1 MKSSVVS
8 VARKLKF
15 YQLVVF
21 DQVAQSGSLLRA
33 AQVLNMTQPAV
44 TKVIHELESYFDAPL
59 LERGNRGVSVTE
71 LGELVLRRARSM
83 LAELRALSDE
93 VEAFRDGTSGHVVVG
108 TLISASTSL
117 LPRALRLLKS
127 RAPRVLVS
135 VRVGQFD
142 QLFPALIGGEVD
154 LVVGRVPD
162 DWLARGEAQALG
174 VDVLYE
180 ERLCIVGGRRHPLHG
195 QSALTFAELHACPW
209 VLPPPGSLLRQTV
222 DRLFAEAGLPL
233 PGNVIESLSVLTNV
247 ALMQDQQTVGLL
259 PLETAQQLGEPGG
272 VQAFDLGVA
281 LRFGDIGCFHPSG
294 RELGPAARLFREC
307 LARASAEQGDGA
319 DVFTR
324 PMET

>member
-15 YQLVVF
+15 YQLVVL
-21 DQVAQSGSLLRA
+21 DQVVQSGSLLRA
-33 AQVLNMTQPAV
+33 AQVLNLTQPAV

-59 LERGNRGVSVTE
+59 LERSNRGVKVTE

-135 VRVGQFD
+135 VRIGQFD

-162 DWLARGEAQALG
+162 DWQARGEARALG
-174 VDVLYE
+174 VDVLYD
-180 ERLCIVGGRRHPLHG
+180 ERLCIVGGHGHPLHAG
-195 QSALTFAELHACPW
+195 GAVSLVELHAYPW

-222 DRLFAEAGLPL
+222 DHLFAQAGLAL

-259 PLETAQQLGEPGG
+259 PLETARQLADGGG
-272 VQAFDLGVA
+272 VRAFELDIA

-307 LARASAEQGDGA
+307 LRAASEELGEEG
-319 DVFTR
+319 
-324 PMET
+324 

>member
-180 ERLCIVGGRRHPLHG
+180 ERLCIVGGQEHPLHG
-195 QSALTFAELHACPW
+195 RAGLGLADLHDCPW

-222 DRLFAEAGLPL
+222 DRLFTRAGLAL

-247 ALMQDQQTVGLL
+247 ALMQDQRTVGLL
-259 PLETAQQLGEPGG
+259 PLETARQLAQPGG
-272 VQAFDLGVA
+272 VRAFELGMP
-281 LRFGDIGCFHPSG
+281 LRFGDIGCFHPG
-294 RELGPAARLFREC
+294 ERELGPAARLFREC
-307 LARASAEQGDGA
+307 LGIASAEQGA
-319 DVFTR
+319 EPPEARSPV
-324 PMET
+324 